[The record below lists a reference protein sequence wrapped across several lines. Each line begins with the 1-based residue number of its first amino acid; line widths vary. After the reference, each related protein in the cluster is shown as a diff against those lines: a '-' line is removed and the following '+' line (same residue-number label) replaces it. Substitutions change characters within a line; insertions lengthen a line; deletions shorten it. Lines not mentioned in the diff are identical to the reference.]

1 MIRNYFL
8 INLLLIVII
17 GALGSKLYKVL
28 TYSVEIPLEVSVKE
42 VRKDDIDVIHKDKT
56 VSEGEFDPISKLD
69 LFRPSRSEY
78 DKENRKE
85 DNAPPKSPPKLFGTV
100 ILNEKKTA
108 ILEDPNTKTT
118 KIYRINDVIAGY
130 KVLEILADKVVL
142 SGDGDNVEVRLR
154 ADKGV
159 TPANRPAIRPGVR
172 PAPAVPRQVIN
183 SPQIPPQVENSTQVQ
198 RRPRPVPPR
207 TRPERVIPPPQP
219 EQNIMPPEMPAGIE
233 DMEHGVEP
241 Q

>member
-17 GALGSKLYKVL
+17 GVLGLKLYKVL
-28 TYSVEIPLEVSVKE
+28 TYSVEIPSEVSVRE
-42 VRKDDIDVIHKDKT
+42 VRKDDIDIIHKDKT
-56 VSEGEFDPISKLD
+56 VTEGEFDPISKLD

-78 DKENRKE
+78 DKEDKKA
-85 DNAPPKSPPKLFGTV
+85 DNALQKIPPKLFGTV

-118 KIYRINDVIAGY
+118 RIYRINDVIAGY
-130 KVLEILADKVVL
+130 KILEILADKVVL

-154 ADKGV
+154 DAKGII
-159 TPANRPAIRPGVR
+159 PSNRPAVR
-172 PAPAVPRQVIN
+172 PAPVAPRQGISN
-183 SPQIPPQVENSTQVQ
+183 APFPGQVETGAQVQ

-207 TRPERVIPPPQP
+207 TRPDGIIPPPQP
-219 EQNIMPPEMPAGIE
+219 EKNIEPPELPMPTGSE
-233 DMEHGVEP
+233 GMEHGAEP

>member
-8 INLLLIVII
+8 INLLLIAII
-17 GALGSKLYKVL
+17 GALGLKLYKVI
-28 TYSVEIPLEVSVKE
+28 TYSVEIPSEVSVRE

-69 LFRPSRSEY
+69 IFRPSRSEF
-78 DKENRKE
+78 DKENKKE
-85 DNAPPKSPPKLFGTV
+85 DNAPPKSPPKLFGTI

-108 ILEDPNTKTT
+108 ILEDPDTKTT

-130 KVLEILADKVVL
+130 KVLEILVDKVVL
-142 SGDGDNVEVRLR
+142 SVDGNNIEVRLR
-154 ADKGV
+154 DAKGI
-159 TPANRPAIRPGVR
+159 TPANRPAVRPGVR

-183 SPQIPPQVENSTQVQ
+183 NPQIQPQVENSIPVQ

-207 TRPERVIPPPQP
+207 TRPERVIPPPA
-219 EQNIMPPEMPAGIE
+219 EKNIEPPEMPAGIE
-233 DMEHGVEP
+233 DMEHGVE
-241 Q
+241 QQ